1 MGLRSHWPQALG
13 LGPWLGVLRSPSPPC
28 GARAPAMAKE
38 EVRPGSSPTDSRVA
52 FPRPWLLS
60 GSGSRRRT
68 SLSEAKSGLDN
79 HCFTMRNTQQEDK
92 KTEKN
97 ILVYDQQWKSTKD
110 AGTIASLSVLR
121 LLYGPTAAAIAYGL
135 DKNTETEAV
144 PLLLIVI
151 LLVMKWDP
159 DTYVSKARTLG
170 VGSALTI
177 ASGYH
182 WERS

>member
-13 LGPWLGVLRSPSPPC
+13 LGPWLCCAAVPSPPC

-38 EVRPGSSPTDSRVA
+38 EARPGSSPTDSRVA

-110 AGTIASLSVLR
+110 AGTTASLNVLR
-121 LLYGPTAAAIAYGL
+121 FLFGPTAAAIAYGL
-135 DKNTETEAV
+135 DKKTEKNIFGYDLGGRTPPADRH
-144 PLLLIVI
+144 PL
-151 LLVMKWDP
+151 
-159 DTYVSKARTLG
+159 G
-170 VGSALTI
+170 HEVGPGHVRLQGQDFGRRLSP
-177 ASGYH
+177 
-182 WERS
+182 